1 MAVIVSRLGSRRQAD
16 LHRMKLHNRVRRREE
31 SLPELAENIER
42 LARLAY
48 LEASVAVLE
57 TQEGPIHRCCVR
69 HRIAPKAK
77 SSPTR
82 MIRPRD

>member
-1 MAVIVSRLGSRRQAD
+1 MAALVSRLGSRRQAN
-16 LHRMKLHNRVRRREE
+16 LYRMEIPNRVRRQEE

-42 LARLAY
+42 LARLAH
-48 LEASVAVLE
+48 LEASLAVLE